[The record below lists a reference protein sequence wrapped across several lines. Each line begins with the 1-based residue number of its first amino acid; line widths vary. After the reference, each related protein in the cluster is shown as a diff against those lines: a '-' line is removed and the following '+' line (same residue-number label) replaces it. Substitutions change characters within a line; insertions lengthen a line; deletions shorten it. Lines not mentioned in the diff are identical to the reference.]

1 MRVNIWRFMAAV
13 IAAAAAGAGSSCKS
27 DNGIDPVAAID
38 IALSQQAVT
47 VRQNASEAI
56 TVTLTRTGGAT
67 GDVDIAVT
75 GAPTGVTVTVAPPSI
90 GAGSTSSVITIAA
103 GPGAATG
110 PATLTVHAT
119 APGVDGQ
126 TETVALTVTA
136 AVGGSTTWE
145 YCSAADLPIWFAVQD
160 GTGAWTRIA
169 PSGTKFEFDVAAGRG
184 GVAYVTTTDFPTASA
199 TRSADELW
207 GEIAA
212 ARPRRSRA
220 VGVAASA
227 ASSLIPRFDLF
238 IVYGTQPE
246 LAGLGLEQC
255 VPGKRV
261 NGGVANLALNQFA
274 EITLGSAHD
283 YADALEPTFQLTRV
297 DGCPLDLVA
306 SRNIVDPSMVPEIV
320 DRIII
325 RRGLNPA
332 DNSTLPVLDF
342 TGLEA
347 FAPAV
352 ANLTVGNLG
361 TDKAYVL
368 SSIVTAGA
376 PRGAT
381 ISIISQS
388 STGPFNYFGVPAANQ
403 LAGDLHFVAAF
414 VFSEGAEF
422 RGTGLYFKDPT
433 DRTSTLGSQ
442 LPMPNVEAVSTSP
455 YVRLRA
461 TGSLTTA
468 YNRYVRVLFSQPG
481 RSATIEA
488 SAAYLSNATT
498 YDLAIPDLT
507 GVAGWVADW
516 GLKRGVQPTVWFVT
530 GFGFTGTGVSR
541 PAPVEGATFQF
552 AERIGSIM
560 P

>member
-1 MRVNIWRFMAAV
+1 M
-13 IAAAAAGAGSSCKS
+13 
-27 DNGIDPVAAID
+27 
-38 IALSQQAVT
+38 
-47 VRQNASEAI
+47 
-56 TVTLTRTGGAT
+56 
-67 GDVDIAVT
+67 T

-110 PATLTVHAT
+110 PAPLSVHAT

-160 GTGAWTRIA
+160 GTGAWTRMA
-169 PSGTKFEFDVAAGRG
+169 PGGTKFEFDVASGRG
-184 GVAYVTTTDFPTASA
+184 GVAYVTTTDFPMASA
-199 TRSADELW
+199 TRSADELG

-212 ARPRRSRA
+212 ARLRRGRA

-246 LAGLGLEQC
+246 LAALGVEQC
-255 VPGKRV
+255 LPGKRV
-261 NGGVANLALNQFA
+261 NGSVANLALNQFA
-274 EITLGSAHD
+274 EITLGSARD

-297 DGCPLDLVA
+297 DGGPLDLVA
-306 SRNIVDPSMVPEIV
+306 SRNIV
-320 DRIII
+320 
-325 RRGLNPA
+325 
-332 DNSTLPVLDF
+332 
-342 TGLEA
+342 LEA

-361 TDKAYVL
+361 TDKPYVL

-381 ISIISQS
+381 ISITSET
-388 STGPFNYFGVPAANQ
+388 STGPFRYFGVPTANR
-403 LAGDLHFVAAF
+403 LAGDLHFVAAV
-414 VFSEGAEF
+414 VFSEEGDF
-422 RGTGLYFKDPT
+422 RGTGLYFEDPT
-433 DRTSTLGSQ
+433 DRTVTLGSV
-442 LPMPNVEAVSTSP
+442 LPMPNVEVVSTSP

-468 YNRYVRVLFSQPG
+468 YNRYVRVLFGQPG
-481 RSATIEA
+481 RSVTMEA

-498 YDLAIPDLT
+498 YDFAIPDFT
-507 GVAGWVADW
+507 GVAGWVDDW
-516 GLKRGVQPTVWFVT
+516 GLKQGVPPTNWFAT

-541 PAPVEGATFQF
+541 PAPVEGAIFQF
-552 AERIGSIM
+552 AEKSGTIT